1 MAWDSNRPVPWR
13 RLIREWVIYTA
24 VMVAVFV
31 LFLRDQLSAGPFIG
45 LLLSGPV
52 YLALG
57 AVLAKFGY
65 QRTTMREARENARQ
79 RDAQRRA
86 ASPSSSAPAPRAK
99 PAPTSRTAGSGQNR
113 PPSSSRKR
121 R

>member
-13 RLIREWVIYTA
+13 RLIREWVIYTG
-24 VMVAVFV
+24 VMVAVFL
-31 LFLRDQLSAGPFIG
+31 LFLRDRLSAGPFIG

-65 QRTTMREARENARQ
+65 QRATLREAREKARM
-79 RDAQRRA
+79 REAQQCATSTSGA
-86 ASPSSSAPAPRAK
+86 ATGPRAK
-99 PAPTSRTAGSGQNR
+99 PAPTRRTAGSGSNR
-113 PPSSSRKR
+113 PTSSRKR

>member
-24 VMVAVFV
+24 VMVAVFL
-31 LFLRDQLSAGPFIG
+31 LFLRDRLSAGPFIG

-65 QRTTMREARENARQ
+65 QRATLREARENARL

-86 ASPSSSAPAPRAK
+86 ASTSGTAPAPRAK
-99 PAPTSRTAGSGQNR
+99 PAPTRRTAGGGPNR
-113 PPSSSRKR
+113 PPSSRKR

>member
-24 VMVAVFV
+24 VMVAVFL
-31 LFLRDQLSAGPFIG
+31 LFLRDRLSAGPFIG

-65 QRTTMREARENARQ
+65 QRATLREARENARQ
-79 RDAQRRA
+79 RDAQRRVA
-86 ASPSSSAPAPRAK
+86 SSAGTASAPRAK
-99 PAPTSRTAGSGQNR
+99 PAPTRRTAGGGSSR

>member
-24 VMVAVFV
+24 VMVAVFL
-31 LFLRDQLSAGPFIG
+31 LFLRDRLSAGPFIG

-65 QRTTMREARENARQ
+65 QRATLREARENARL
-79 RDAQRRA
+79 RDAQRSA
-86 ASPSSSAPAPRAK
+86 ASNSGTASAPRAK
-99 PAPTSRTAGSGQNR
+99 PAPTRRTAGSGPNR
-113 PPSSSRKR
+113 PPSSRKR

>member
-1 MAWDSNRPVPWR
+1 
-13 RLIREWVIYTA
+13 
-24 VMVAVFV
+24 MVAVFL
-31 LFLRDQLSAGPFIG
+31 LFLRDRLSAGPFIG

-65 QRTTMREARENARQ
+65 QRATLREARENARQ
-79 RDAQRRA
+79 RDAQRRVA
-86 ASPSSSAPAPRAK
+86 SSAGTASAPRAK
-99 PAPTSRTAGSGQNR
+99 PAPTRRTAGGGSSR